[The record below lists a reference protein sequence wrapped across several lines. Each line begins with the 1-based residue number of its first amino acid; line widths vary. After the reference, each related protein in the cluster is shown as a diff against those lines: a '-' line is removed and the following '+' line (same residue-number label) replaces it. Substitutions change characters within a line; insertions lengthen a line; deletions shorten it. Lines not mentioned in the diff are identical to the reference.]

1 MVSRAYIH
9 FFSFLFP
16 MVLHPPSSMASNDQS
31 LLPNNAEPTKPFII
45 ISLSH
50 ILKLTPTNYIS
61 WKTQLEATLLGH
73 DLHKFIDGSHP
84 APFKTITQNNTTNTN
99 PAYITW
105 FRQDKLILGALAGT
119 LSNPLVL
126 LISQCSTTHNAWQTL
141 AKTYANPSKGHLK
154 QIKDYLKNITKG
166 PRSIS
171 DYM

>member
-1 MVSRAYIH
+1 
-9 FFSFLFP
+9 
-16 MVLHPPSSMASNDQS
+16 MASNDQS

-84 APFKTITQNNTTNTN
+84 APSKTITQNNTTTTN

-119 LSNPLVL
+119 LSNPLVP
-126 LISQCSTTHNAWQTL
+126 LISQCSTTHDAWQTL

-154 QIKDYLKNITKG
+154 QIKDHLKKYYQG
-166 PRSIS
+166 SS
-171 DYM
+171 FHF